1 MEKENQLPTLRGKLV
16 DLAVDYYNS
25 IVDDD
30 DKGMDKKGLLLFL
43 SCNQWTDSEPIP
55 EQLTHDQAHEIVKRW
70 CR

>member
-30 DKGMDKKGLLLFL
+30 DKGMDKKVCCC
-43 SCNQWTDSEPIP
+43 S
-55 EQLTHDQAHEIVKRW
+55 
-70 CR
+70 